1 MVNRKFSN
9 NHLTLAVQ
17 CFLLKNKY
25 PESKVI
31 LKNHKL
37 VWYGKIKPT
46 PISRIYNIRIVCKKE
61 WNPKVYLYGDHIDG
75 IERDDFPHKYHKN
88 IKKQEVQLCL
98 NMPYEF
104 DYSFRLVDTVIPWT
118 QEWLYHYEIWLA
130 TGKWQGGGHNTNNS

>member
-1 MVNRKFSN
+1 M
-9 NHLTLAVQ
+9 
-17 CFLLKNKY
+17 
-25 PESKVI
+25 
-31 LKNHKL
+31 
-37 VWYGKIKPT
+37 
-46 PISRIYNIRIVCKKE
+46 
-61 WNPKVYLYGDHIDG
+61 YGDHIDG